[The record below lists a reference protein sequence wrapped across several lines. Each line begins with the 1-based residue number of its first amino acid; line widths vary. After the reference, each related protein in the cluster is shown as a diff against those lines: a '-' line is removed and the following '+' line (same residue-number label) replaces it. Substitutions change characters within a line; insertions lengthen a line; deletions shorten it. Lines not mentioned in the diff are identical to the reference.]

1 MRRPGYLDDV
11 DTGGIEMRGSRRGR
25 RTANDRRG
33 FAGRHALVTGAASG
47 IGRAVAGR
55 LAREGAVLHLT
66 DLREEPLRVLARE
79 IESAGGTVVTAHPA
93 DVSAIDDVRALAH
106 VVHAETPAVDA
117 VLNVAGISI
126 LGTVER
132 MSHEQ
137 WRDVIDV
144 NLMGPIH
151 VIESFVPAMI
161 EHGRRGHLVNVSSA
175 AGLVG
180 LPWHAAYSA
189 SKFGLRGVSEVLR
202 FDLMRHGIAVTLVTP
217 GAVATP
223 LTGTVQIAGV
233 DTSTPPFQRLRARF
247 EHRAVSPEQAA
258 ERIVDGMLARRYL
271 VHTSRDIA
279 LLHAVQRYAP
289 PLYSLLMDGANR
301 VVTRFARRLP

>member
-1 MRRPGYLDDV
+1 MRARD
-11 DTGGIEMRGSRRGR
+11 
-25 RTANDRRG
+25 

-47 IGRAVAGR
+47 IGRAVAQR

-66 DLREEPLRVLARE
+66 DLRADDLRSVRARIEE
-79 IESAGGTVVTAHPA
+79 SGGTVATAYAA
-93 DVSAIDDVRALAH
+93 DISSIDEVRELAAA
-106 VVHAETPAVDA
+106 VHAETPAVDA
-117 VLNVAGISI
+117 VLNVAGIAVW
-126 LGTVER
+126 GTVER

-137 WRDVIDV
+137 WRSVVGV

-161 EHGRRGHLVNVSSA
+161 EHERRGHLVNVSSA

-189 SKFGLRGVSEVLR
+189 SKFGVRGVSEVLR
-202 FDLMRHGIAVTLVTP
+202 FDLARHGIAVTLVTP

-223 LTGTVQIAGV
+223 LVRSIQVAGI
-233 DTSTPPFQRLRARF
+233 DTTTPEFERLRGHFQR
-247 EHRAVSPEQAA
+247 RAVTPEQAA
-258 ERIVDGMLARRYL
+258 DSIVDGMLRRRYL

-279 LLHAVQRYAP
+279 FLHALQRHLPPVYA
-289 PLYSLLMDGANR
+289 LVMDLANR
-301 VVTRFARRLP
+301 AVSRLERRLP